1 MVNVV
6 YAIRPVLCCDYN
18 GVSNERPDNILAE
31 HIRRALRLGSS
42 FKMADNDRNQGRKN
56 YTKPLTERTQRHW
69 RSLKQDR
76 SDKLP

>member
-31 HIRRALRLGSS
+31 HIRRAFKLERIARMYGKADWISTASGS
-42 FKMADNDRNQGRKN
+42 
-56 YTKPLTERTQRHW
+56 ERASGSGPARY
-69 RSLKQDR
+69 RSR
-76 SDKLP
+76 Y